1 MLASISYHHGIYT
14 VTKRRHETK
23 TRQLAVLYILVMTV
37 LQQRPPLQPVVLTC
51 GALLGIIISFVL
63 YLPWQ
68 PSDPDLTYAIMH
80 NSRVSLFVILPGPC
94 LLPVELFPPTSSNPE
109 KWKKASSMCVYC
121 TYAVGIQMVPAPC
134 LPMPPA
140 HHPPTPSTSSEPIGS
155 GPPSLS
161 LLWLCLPA
169 CISRGLWPSTRKWA
183 KGKAGRSCCRFG
195 RLLPAQLNSYA
206 VLPDRVAGRLTF
218 ARPWL
223 LLHLRFLPDCQAR
236 SDCAL
241 T

>member
-94 LLPVELFPPTSSNPE
+94 LLPVELFPPPRTTLGAAKPEEIRDLKSSFYLKLN
-109 KWKKASSMCVYC
+109 K
-121 TYAVGIQMVPAPC
+121 VGI
-134 LPMPPA
+134 LI
-140 HHPPTPSTSSEPIGS
+140 TPI
-155 GPPSLS
+155 PS
-161 LLWLCLPA
+161 C
-169 CISRGLWPSTRKWA
+169 
-183 KGKAGRSCCRFG
+183 F
-195 RLLPAQLNSYA
+195 
-206 VLPDRVAGRLTF
+206 
-218 ARPWL
+218 
-223 LLHLRFLPDCQAR
+223 
-236 SDCAL
+236 
-241 T
+241 